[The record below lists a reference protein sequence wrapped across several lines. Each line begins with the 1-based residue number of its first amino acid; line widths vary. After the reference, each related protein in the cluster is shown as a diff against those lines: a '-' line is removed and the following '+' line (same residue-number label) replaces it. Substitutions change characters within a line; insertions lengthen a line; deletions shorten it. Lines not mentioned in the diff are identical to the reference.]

1 MFTDIIKD
9 KWENKNKNDKAAIE
23 LWNSK
28 SDYFGS
34 YELENV
40 QNERFI
46 QIIKEN
52 NLINK
57 DSFIL
62 DIGCGA
68 GKYCAAL
75 ADDCFKCIGT
85 DLSPRMIEF
94 AKEKAKQYDKKNV
107 EFRCD
112 DWSKLDIEKEGLIKK
127 FDLVMACM
135 TPAISNYETFKKF
148 MDCSKSAGIYCCGT
162 RRTDSVSDE
171 IDKLL
176 GIKNKQSNSED
187 TVKYVFNILWE
198 NGYYPKIEYIEQS
211 WDSEMS
217 IEKSCEVYINR
228 CKAKYDIDENQE
240 QIIKKYIE
248 EISING
254 LIYEK
259 INTIKAV
266 VYWKN

>member
-1 MFTDIIKD
+1 MFTEIIKD

-28 SDYFGS
+28 ADYFGS

-62 DIGCGA
+62 DVGCGA

-75 ADDCFKCIGT
+75 ANDCFKCIGT

-112 DWSKLDIEKEGLIKK
+112 DWSKIDIEKEGLIKK

-171 IDKLL
+171 IDK
-176 GIKNKQSNSED
+176 
-187 TVKYVFNILWE
+187 F
-198 NGYYPKIEYIEQS
+198 
-211 WDSEMS
+211 
-217 IEKSCEVYINR
+217 
-228 CKAKYDIDENQE
+228 
-240 QIIKKYIE
+240 
-248 EISING
+248 
-254 LIYEK
+254 
-259 INTIKAV
+259 
-266 VYWKN
+266 

>member
-1 MFTDIIKD
+1 MFTEIIKD

-28 SDYFGS
+28 ADYFGS

-62 DIGCGA
+62 DVGCGA

-85 DLSPRMIEF
+85 
-94 AKEKAKQYDKKNV
+94 
-107 EFRCD
+107 
-112 DWSKLDIEKEGLIKK
+112 
-127 FDLVMACM
+127 DLVMACM

-176 GIKNKQSNSED
+176 GIKNKKSNSED

>member
-1 MFTDIIKD
+1 MFTEIIKD

-28 SDYFGS
+28 ADYFGS

-62 DIGCGA
+62 DVGCGA

-135 TPAISNYETFKKF
+135 TPAISNYET
-148 MDCSKSAGIYCCGT
+148 Y
-162 RRTDSVSDE
+162 
-171 IDKLL
+171 
-176 GIKNKQSNSED
+176 
-187 TVKYVFNILWE
+187 
-198 NGYYPKIEYIEQS
+198 
-211 WDSEMS
+211 
-217 IEKSCEVYINR
+217 
-228 CKAKYDIDENQE
+228 
-240 QIIKKYIE
+240 
-248 EISING
+248 G
-254 LIYEK
+254 L
-259 INTIKAV
+259 
-266 VYWKN
+266 

>member
-1 MFTDIIKD
+1 
-9 KWENKNKNDKAAIE
+9 
-23 LWNSK
+23 
-28 SDYFGS
+28 
-34 YELENV
+34 
-40 QNERFI
+40 
-46 QIIKEN
+46 
-52 NLINK
+52 
-57 DSFIL
+57 
-62 DIGCGA
+62 
-68 GKYCAAL
+68 
-75 ADDCFKCIGT
+75 
-85 DLSPRMIEF
+85 
-94 AKEKAKQYDKKNV
+94 
-107 EFRCD
+107 
-112 DWSKLDIEKEGLIKK
+112 
-127 FDLVMACM
+127 
-135 TPAISNYETFKKF
+135 

-228 CKAKYDIDENQE
+228 CKAKYDIDEKQE
-240 QIIKKYIE
+240 HIIKKYIE

-266 VYWKN
+266 VYWKS